1 MFFWCANHLKAKYP
15 HIENVLAVPF
25 LNQPKAWGDELLQA
39 TYWYKKM
46 MEYAD
51 VIIDV
56 ARHPI
61 YGTLED
67 HVPLDDYSKTKMFKR
82 NEFMVDQS
90 CYLLAFFDGSSRG
103 TGQCVRYAQRGI
115 INRPSI
121 IKLDPR
127 FACKPEYI

>member
-1 MFFWCANHLKAKYP
+1 MKAKYP